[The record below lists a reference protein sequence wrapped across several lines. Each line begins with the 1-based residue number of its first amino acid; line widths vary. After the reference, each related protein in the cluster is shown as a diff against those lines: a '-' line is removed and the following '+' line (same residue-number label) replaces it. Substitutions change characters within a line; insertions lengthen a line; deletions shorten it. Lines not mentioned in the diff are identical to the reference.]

1 MEQQINSDNSL
12 NSAMLASRNF
22 ENILHMI
29 KTSNLN
35 YFLQLS
41 PFAAQISLKK
51 SLIRDKTGVPFAQPV
66 VTTLDSTSD
75 VTDLQNKN
83 RALERKLAFL
93 QNDYEATIDDRDCLA
108 KKCDELEKEK
118 STLEKKINELSTSM
132 NKKNKEVGKLKKK
145 SKKAR
150 RENCGETPVIP
161 KSEQISSEIAS
172 SSIKPFSLDSNYN
185 VKVSNL
191 FNPLSN
197 SEESLSLSTAKL
209 ISSPSS
215 RHKPLC
221 APTVTASSA
230 SSPPRT
236 PSRTP
241 KSPTLPSFRDKAPC
255 TPAVTAPSAALSPR
269 TPSGTPPQLKSSN
282 PVMVF
287 EGQPVSTEFA
297 LKKIKEAFEEINDR
311 FKT

>member
-93 QNDYEATIDDRDCLA
+93 QNDYEAAIDDRDCLA

-221 APTVTASSA
+221 APAVTASSDPTLSPNTPLRTPP
-230 SSPPRT
+230 SSP
-236 PSRTP
+236 
-241 KSPTLPSFRDKAPC
+241 SFCDEAPHI
-255 TPAVTAPSAALSPR
+255 PAVTASPSSLSPR
-269 TPSGTPPQLKSSN
+269 TPSGTPHKQERVN

-287 EGQPVSTEFA
+287 EGKPVSTEFA
-297 LKKIKEAFEEINDR
+297 CKKIKEAFEEINNR